1 MMSGSDKYPA
11 PVVPQTP
18 SATINK
24 MLEARCGHSFN
35 SPIKY
40 GIAMYICMVFQ
51 AITSVYGFINQK
63 KPAPSHTFWMASCGI
78 VSVLLILKSF
88 LIYQIIMASA
98 ILLAF
103 VLRWGFTIL
112 ALAGA
117 GLGVSGMV
125 FFDKEGVEE
134 QPPKYTPAPPS
145 YSGDDKAE

>member
-1 MMSGSDKYPA
+1 MSSDKYPT
-11 PVVPQTP
+11 PVVPHTP

-24 MLEARCGHSFN
+24 MLQARCGHSFN

-40 GIAMYICMVFQ
+40 GVAMYICMVFQ

-63 KPAPSHTFWMASCGI
+63 KPAASHTFWMVSCGV
-78 VSVLLILKSF
+78 VSVLLIIKSY
-88 LIYQIIMASA
+88 LVYQIIMASA

-103 VLRWGFTIL
+103 VLRWGFTAL

-125 FFDKEGVEE
+125 FFDKEGDSKPE
-134 QPPKYTPAPPS
+134 PPKYTPAPPT
-145 YSGDDKAE
+145 YDEDKAE

>member
-1 MMSGSDKYPA
+1 MSADKYPT
-11 PVVPQTP
+11 PVIPATP

-24 MLEARCGHSFN
+24 MLEQRCGHSFN

-63 KPAPSHTFWMASCGI
+63 KPAASHTFWMVSCGI

-88 LIYQIIMASA
+88 LIYQIVMASA
-98 ILLAF
+98 IVLSF
-103 VLRWGFTIL
+103 VLRWGFTAL
-112 ALAGA
+112 ALCGA

-125 FFDKEGVEE
+125 FFDREAGNPE
-134 QPPKYTPAPPS
+134 PPKYTPVS
-145 YSGDDKAE
+145 QGYEEDKSD